1 MNAEQ
6 FVAAM
11 RREHIDQL
19 ISSYAQMFTD
29 TSLES
34 VTDQGMREIFEYW
47 KAADETTRDMLIKLM
62 RLASQ
67 NTLASV
73 FSVLDNVSSQFSE
86 DFTLL
91 AKSSAGE
98 ESRMNG
104 DLLDIFWAQEEEA
117 GHVNASAT

>member
-1 MNAEQ
+1 MDAEQ

-11 RREHIDQL
+11 RSEHIDQL
-19 ISSYAQMFTD
+19 VSSYAQSLTD
-29 TSLES
+29 TSLER
-34 VTDQGMREIFEYW
+34 VTDQGMRELFGFW
-47 KAADETTRDMLIKLM
+47 KAADEATRGILIKFM

-86 DFTLL
+86 DFTLM

-98 ESRMNG
+98 ESRLSG
-104 DLLDIFWAQEEEA
+104 DLLDTFWAQEEDA
-117 GHVNASAT
+117 GHVTAGAT